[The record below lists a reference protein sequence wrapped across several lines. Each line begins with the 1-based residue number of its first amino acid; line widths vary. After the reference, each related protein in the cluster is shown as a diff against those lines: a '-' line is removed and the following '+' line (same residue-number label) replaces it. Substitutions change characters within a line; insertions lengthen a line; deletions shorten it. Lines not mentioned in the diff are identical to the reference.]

1 MAAYLPLMRIDVGH
15 GFYAGGR
22 CPGLRWVPSADTAA
36 WLRASGAVVRES
48 ESALALYGTAQALAM
63 DPAAVLAWQLHVADS
78 DFATATDD
86 PAQRPAELLYLDAAH
101 AVPEV
106 REVSAATDRADAT
119 GAPTASAASAAS
131 ASTIAPP
138 PPVAAWRLHAGPT
151 VSTAD
156 VRPLTWPLV
165 AQALQPAQR
174 RMPPLA
180 LLRVPL
186 AALAPPPVVFRLQLA
201 ARATVWKYCLHG
213 DWPEPA
219 LQVVDL
225 AQEAEFDAPA
235 PDRLDNGRPM
245 LAIRSHAPI
254 ALSQRSAQRFQLRSR
269 QRSGDKVLVA
279 RLPVAAAQFLAREQ
293 IGGASRLVS
302 EIHLHR

>member
-48 ESALALYGTAQALAM
+48 DSALALYGTAQALAM
-63 DPAAVLAWQLHVADS
+63 DPAAVLAWQLHVVDS

-86 PAQRPAELLYLDAAH
+86 PAQRPAELLYLDADL
-101 AVPEV
+101 AVPDV
-106 REVSAATDRADAT
+106 HDGPAVS
-119 GAPTASAASAAS
+119 
-131 ASTIAPP
+131 
-138 PPVAAWRLHAGPT
+138 AWRLHAGPT
-151 VSTAD
+151 VSADD

-225 AQEAEFDAPA
+225 ADEAEFDAPA

-245 LAIRSHAPI
+245 VAIRSRAPI

-302 EIHLHR
+302 EIHVHR

>member
-1 MAAYLPLMRIDVGH
+1 MAACLPLMRIDVGH

-22 CPGLRWVPSADTAA
+22 CPGLRWVPSTDTAA

-101 AVPEV
+101 AVPDV
-106 REVSAATDRADAT
+106 HDGPAVS
-119 GAPTASAASAAS
+119 
-131 ASTIAPP
+131 
-138 PPVAAWRLHAGPT
+138 AWRLHAGPT
-151 VSTAD
+151 VSADD

-225 AQEAEFDAPA
+225 ADEAEFDAPA

-245 LAIRSHAPI
+245 VAIRSRAPI

>member
-1 MAAYLPLMRIDVGH
+1 MAAYLPLVRIDVGH

-48 ESALALYGTAQALAM
+48 ESESALALYGTAQALAM
-63 DPAAVLAWQLHVADS
+63 DPAAVLAWQLHVVDS

-86 PAQRPAELLYLDAAH
+86 PAQRPAELLYLDADL
-101 AVPEV
+101 AVPDV
-106 REVSAATDRADAT
+106 HDGPAVS
-119 GAPTASAASAAS
+119 
-131 ASTIAPP
+131 
-138 PPVAAWRLHAGPT
+138 AWRLHAGPT
-151 VSTAD
+151 VSADD

-186 AALAPPPVVFRLQLA
+186 NGLPPPPVVFRLQLA

-225 AQEAEFDAPA
+225 ADEAEFDAPA

-245 LAIRSHAPI
+245 VAIRSRAPI

>member
-1 MAAYLPLMRIDVGH
+1 MAAYLPLVRIDVGH

-48 ESALALYGTAQALAM
+48 ESESALALYGTAQALAM
-63 DPAAVLAWQLHVADS
+63 DPAAVLAWQLHVVDS

-86 PAQRPAELLYLDAAH
+86 PAQRPAELLYLDADL
-101 AVPEV
+101 AVPDV
-106 REVSAATDRADAT
+106 HDGPAVS
-119 GAPTASAASAAS
+119 
-131 ASTIAPP
+131 
-138 PPVAAWRLHAGPT
+138 AWRLHAGPT
-151 VSTAD
+151 VSADD

-225 AQEAEFDAPA
+225 ADEAEFDAPA

-245 LAIRSHAPI
+245 VAIRSRAPI

>member
-48 ESALALYGTAQALAM
+48 ESESAIALYGTAQALAM

-86 PAQRPAELLYLDAAH
+86 PAQRPTELLYLDADL
-101 AVPEV
+101 AVPDV
-106 REVSAATDRADAT
+106 HDGPAVS
-119 GAPTASAASAAS
+119 
-131 ASTIAPP
+131 
-138 PPVAAWRLHAGPT
+138 AWRLHAGPT
-151 VSTAD
+151 VSADD

-186 AALAPPPVVFRLQLA
+186 SALAPPPVVFRLQLA

-245 LAIRSHAPI
+245 VAIRSRAPI

-302 EIHLHR
+302 EIHVHR

>member
-1 MAAYLPLMRIDVGH
+1 MAAYLPLVRIDVGH

-48 ESALALYGTAQALAM
+48 ESESALALYGTAQALAM
-63 DPAAVLAWQLHVADS
+63 DPAAVLAWQLHVVDS

-86 PAQRPAELLYLDAAH
+86 PAQRPAELLYLDADL
-101 AVPEV
+101 AVPDV
-106 REVSAATDRADAT
+106 HDGPAVS
-119 GAPTASAASAAS
+119 
-131 ASTIAPP
+131 
-138 PPVAAWRLHAGPT
+138 AWRLHAGPT
-151 VSTAD
+151 VSADD

-225 AQEAEFDAPA
+225 ADEAEFDAPA

-245 LAIRSHAPI
+245 VAIRSRAPI

-302 EIHLHR
+302 EIHVHR

>member
-1 MAAYLPLMRIDVGH
+1 VSQLSAMAAYLPLLRIEVDH
-15 GFYAGGR
+15 GFYADGR
-22 CPGLRWVPSADTAA
+22 CPGLRWVPSVDTAA
-36 WLRASGAVVRES
+36 WLRASGSVVRES
-48 ESALALYGTAQALAM
+48 GSALALYGTAQALAI
-63 DPAAVLAWQLHVADS
+63 DPAAVLAWQLHAADS

-86 PAQRPAELLYLDAAH
+86 PAQRPAELLYLDAGH
-101 AVPEV
+101 AVPDVAEGPDASNAP
-106 REVSAATDRADAT
+106 VSR
-119 GAPTASAASAAS
+119 
-131 ASTIAPP
+131 
-138 PPVAAWRLHAGPT
+138 WRLHAGPT
-151 VSTAD
+151 VAADD

-186 AALAPPPVVFRLQLA
+186 AALPPSPVVLRLQLA

-225 AQEAEFDAPA
+225 ADEAEFDAPV

-245 LAIRSHAPI
+245 VAIRSRAPI
-254 ALSQRSAQRFQLRSR
+254 ALSQRSAHRFQLRSR

-302 EIHLHR
+302 EIHVHR